1 MREKHL
7 QDPMRVLIRNNIEI
21 DIAQIEFLAE
31 IPAFTTPSKI
41 EMPLLASVN
50 GKFFCISGEDII
62 NNAHKQNQKTIQCL
76 VEDHSDNS
84 IIELVFR
91 KVSFRMV
98 PEGGRCSYGEKV
110 RAIKSLE
117 MLIKN
122 FSEDIIINGH
132 GGDRRSGEYNSG
144 NSTLADIIGEKL
156 QIDRNTVNSY
166 LNHARYLNEEAL
178 KFFAEEKI
186 KKSFFEKAQ
195 IIKRQLLIALQ
206 ARSTSTEE
214 ITRQVSTKMQ
224 QWHHTFAETGRITET
239 EETVLQD
246 ESIVSPANEATTF
259 INKNEAEDGGV
270 NDTRKIIPVET
281 QYPELTIVPSNPI
294 ISTNPK
300 AKIKEFLQSQIAE
313 SIHTLSKALDE
324 SADISTIYQIIATV
338 ANDLHKILPAEK
350 EVVNG

>member
-1 MREKHL
+1 MYKNF
-7 QDPMRVLIRNNIEI
+7 QNSPGVLKKQIMDVDIESI
-21 DIAQIEFLAE
+21 KFLSV
-31 IPAFTTPSKI
+31 IPPFTTPSTVAI
-41 EMPLLASVN
+41 PLLAKSN
-50 GKFFCISGEDII
+50 DKFFCLSGDEIIFAAIS
-62 NNAHKQNQKTIQCL
+62 KKQKTIQCI
-76 VEDHSDNS
+76 VEDHGNGSML
-84 IIELVFR
+84 ELSFR
-91 KVSFRMV
+91 KVIFRMV

-110 RAIKSLE
+110 RAIKCLE
-117 MLIKN
+117 MFIKN

-246 ESIVSPANEATTF
+246 ESIVSPANEATTI
-259 INKNEAEDGGV
+259 INKNEAEDGDV

-324 SADISTIYQIIATV
+324 SADISTIYQIIATA